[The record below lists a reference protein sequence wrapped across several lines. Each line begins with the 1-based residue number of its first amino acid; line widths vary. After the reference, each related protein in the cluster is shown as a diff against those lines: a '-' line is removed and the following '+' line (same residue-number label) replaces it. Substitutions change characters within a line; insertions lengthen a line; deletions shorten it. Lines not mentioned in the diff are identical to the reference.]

1 MFRCGLGFSLLIKSR
16 RYTMEINKI
25 LSAGFV
31 AAAVLLNAGSA
42 IDADIN
48 AKTGLGLKQYCQHW
62 KNLAAAAAAPH
73 HAALAG
79 SDTDELAQD
88 LGQANC
94 NVYIPAEVVRA
105 KARALA
111 AIDALG
117 TCGGGAGAGA
127 NLLAAVIVA
136 PGQPADVTVGGFHA
150 AFDAAFDAAVGLN
163 GANVLAV
170 GPLTN
175 NHKAHG
181 VAIEA
186 VDAAL
191 QAVLTPWLNALHAG
205 GLGQANV
212 LDAGR
217 QAAVEAQFTLVAG
230 VPVVDTL
237 QALHDYIQAAAIDH
251 P

>member
-1 MFRCGLGFSLLIKSR
+1 
-16 RYTMEINKI
+16 MEINKI

-42 IDADIN
+42 IDADIQ
-48 AKTGLGLKQYCQHW
+48 AKTGLGLKQYCQHF
-62 KNLAAAAAAPH
+62 KTLAAAAALPH
-73 HAALAG
+73 HGALG
-79 SDTDELAQD
+79 GTDTDELAQD
-88 LGQANC
+88 HGQANC

-117 TCGGGAGAGA
+117 TCGGGAGGIE
-127 NLLAAVIVA
+127 NLLAAVVA
-136 PGQPADVTVGGFHA
+136 GPNQPANPTVGGFRA
-150 AFDAAFDAAVGLN
+150 AFDAAFDAAVGVH
-163 GANVLAV
+163 GANILAV
-170 GPLTN
+170 GPLAN

-186 VDAAL
+186 VDTAL
-191 QAVLTPWLNALHAG
+191 QFALAPWLTALHAV

-217 QAAVEAQFTLVAG
+217 QAAILVEFAGGGAPVA
-230 VPVVDTL
+230 DTL